1 MTKKEILQAA
11 EANAMNYCMQ
21 RGIAKAAF
29 VEGALWAMKKSRE
42 IMEKAKNDL
51 DTECHEESM

>member
-11 EANAMNYCMQ
+11 ENNSMNYCIQ

-29 VEGALWAMKKSRE
+29 IEGALWAMKKSKE
-42 IMEKAKNDL
+42 IIYNAL
-51 DTECHEESM
+51 DTESYESEM